1 MRHNTIDF
9 EALRYVLIA
18 AGVGTFGEAAKTVG
32 IGSAS
37 LGRRIARVEDELGV
51 TLFER
56 SRSGIRLTKAGRE
69 AIVHVRRAL
78 GSLDAIMSTGQG
90 DAAGEIGL
98 GIRLPLIGDPIQ
110 TLLRA
115 WRTRHPQI
123 RLKVHE
129 LNERDIIS
137 AIEERRLD
145 LAFMAKHTLWAGAA
159 SIPIYRE
166 RLLLAL
172 PKTHPLTLRKTLGWS
187 ALANQTFLVQGWEE
201 SQASRDYYKSLL
213 GHSVRFHSHAV
224 SKQSILGLVSAGFG
238 VTLVTRSQ
246 AHVRIPGIV
255 FRRILEDDA
264 VLEVHLV
271 WASENEDA
279 LVGRFVAFMRELSAS
294 KLLL

>member
-1 MRHNTIDF
+1 
-9 EALRYVLIA
+9 
-18 AGVGTFGEAAKTVG
+18 
-32 IGSAS
+32 
-37 LGRRIARVEDELGV
+37 
-51 TLFER
+51 
-56 SRSGIRLTKAGRE
+56 
-69 AIVHVRRAL
+69 VHVRRAL

-110 TLLRA
+110 SLLRA

-145 LAFMAKHTLWAGAA
+145 LALMAKHTLWAGAA

-172 PKTHPLTLRKTLGWS
+172 PKAHPLAPRKTLDWS
-187 ALANQTFLVQGWEE
+187 TLANQTFLVQGWEE

-238 VTLVTRSQ
+238 VTLVTQSQ
-246 AHVRIPGIV
+246 AHVKIPGV
-255 FRRILEDDA
+255 KFRRILEDDA

-271 WASENEDA
+271 WASENEDI